1 MPRHRTLTRE
11 ESELSAKVVEC
22 NRREA
27 AAYLADVESRAGDGC
42 RVRTRLVVSPRLA
55 STIDRIAQEEQVD
68 LIVLTAHGDAGCNV
82 AGIGPTCHAV
92 LLRRTKPVLVLHH
105 FRPPLALHHGFATAS
120 EIRAPHCAPH

>member
-1 MPRHRTLTRE
+1 MPRHRPLTRE

-55 STIDRIAQEEQVD
+55 STIDRIAQEEQVE
-68 LIVLTAHGDAGCNV
+68 LIVITAHGDAGCNV
-82 AGIGPTCHAV
+82 RSEAHTYV
-92 LLRRTKPVLVLHH
+92 LLSLMHISIAVFCSKN
-105 FRPPLALHHGFATAS
+105 
-120 EIRAPHCAPH
+120 